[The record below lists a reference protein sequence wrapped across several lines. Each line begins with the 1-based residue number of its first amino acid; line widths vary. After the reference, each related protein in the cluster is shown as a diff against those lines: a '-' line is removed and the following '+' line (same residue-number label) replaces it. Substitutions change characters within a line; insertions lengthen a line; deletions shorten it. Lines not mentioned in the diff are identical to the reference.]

1 MAAILKSGQT
11 EYIMNGNREE
21 DRSMQEVQEKENKN
35 RWRDLLIVLLT
46 AVLAGLGSVMPL
58 FMLLFVLIELG
69 LAEGGRVRFAAVL
82 LVIWSG
88 VQFLIT
94 GSGVLTGL
102 TLMAILIVAGTVF
115 LYRKHL
121 LKHGHFNGVLAACAS
136 VAVSLGAAY
145 GILTLLLHGDPI
157 HVLSVQTE
165 GVFASDTSEA
175 GTELL
180 RLFWQ
185 TNQVFL
191 LSKTGTFTAQDA
203 AMIVEKSL
211 ALTRPEMIAQTKGAL
226 EELLRILVPLM
237 CVVYTAAGGLLT
249 YVLSAA
255 LRAHPKSGPGRFLS
269 MRNEPGRG
277 LPPFSDWAL
286 PRDVGLALFGAV
298 IVLFLLSFAGVPSV
312 DTATNLVYTL
322 FNIVFYVQ
330 GLATF
335 HFLTGRWKWP
345 KAVRIIVIVV
355 FGIFMMPLVPTL
367 GIIDYI
373 LRLRALIRFSGRM
386 KTMTFVWPQE
396 TKGPE
401 QDQDGERGEAK
412 NTENPAEEAEDVPDA
427 QEEEKEKENQGR

>member
-1 MAAILKSGQT
+1 
-11 EYIMNGNREE
+11 MNGNREE
-21 DRSMQEVQEKENKN
+21 EQMMQEIQDRGNKN
-35 RWRDLLIVLLT
+35 WGRDLLIVLLT

-58 FMLLFVLIELG
+58 FMMLFVLLVLG
-69 LAEGGRVRFAAVL
+69 LAEGGRIRFAAVL
-82 LVIWSG
+82 LVVWTG

-94 GSGVLTGL
+94 GSGVLAGL
-102 TLMAILIVAGTVF
+102 TLMALLIVTGTVF

-157 HVLSVQTE
+157 HVLSAQVE
-165 GVFASDTSEA
+165 SMFVSDTSEA

-191 LSKTGTFTAQDA
+191 LSRTGTFSAQDA

-211 ALTRPEMIAQTKGAL
+211 ALTRAEMITQTKGAL
-226 EELLRILVPLM
+226 EELLRILVPLL

-249 YVLSAA
+249 YVFSAV

-286 PRDVGLALFGAV
+286 PRDVGFALFGV
-298 IVLFLLSFAGVPSV
+298 VVVLFLLSFAGVPSV

-345 KAVRIIVIVV
+345 KAVRIIVLAAV
-355 FGIFMMPLVPTL
+355 GIFMMPLVPTL

-396 TKGPE
+396 EKGPG
-401 QDQDGERGEAK
+401 QDPGAEKEK
-412 NTENPAEEAEDVPDA
+412 TENGESPAEETEDGTET
-427 QEEEKEKENQGR
+427 QEEEKENQDR